1 MKQVSITETS
11 RPADFASAALATH
24 TFSLT
29 SGAYTASGATITIPP
44 PSIKVRYD
52 TNNSGRNALYDGI
65 YVNPIV
71 NGNSGDTE
79 SYGTGTPYALAY
91 NTDRAMSTSTSGW
104 SFNTSALFNTNNKT
118 SRVVNINWRLAI
130 EGSIIGI
137 STGMLWDT
145 GVRTIGYRQPYDAWG
160 SWMIYSE
167 GTVTLNAP
175 PTFTAAASSSAP
187 YYANVSTYRVNLT
200 NLSAKYGGTISSA
213 VLTVGNQTVSRTTN
227 GELAVALNN
236 TGTFTPTVKVTD
248 SRGQATTVNLSA
260 ITVASHTSPT
270 VTAETTSTGPYYTT
284 GTSYIAVT
292 SNPVTYDDV
301 PVSSISLTI
310 GSQTVSDTDV
320 GQLTISPNTAGTF
333 TPIVTITDAAGA
345 SSSVQLQPIT
355 VLQYSAPTINGSI
368 IQRTETSG
376 KPNEEDTS
384 AVIGYQIA
392 WVDALG
398 HIKKPK
404 IYIGSSTTEATVLW
418 YKTYEPT
425 SATETYLSNPI
436 TDWST
441 IVPGDVVYAF
451 ISDEFLIGDSYIIN
465 ASVSDD
471 YTTSA
476 VLSMTLAQAFFTVD
490 FLAGGHGIA
499 FGQLATE
506 EGFECD
512 LDSIFHKGL
521 SMTLDDRTT
530 DTESDDYR
538 LYHALLGLGWLEE
551 GSGTDVSVKD
561 LFAKILGTRLVVE
574 SGTSG
579 IWRYRK
585 WSDGTAECWGVYSAT
600 ISHYA
605 TNFGGYGYYVDLT
618 FPTGLFSSVYT
629 VQYSAFIGGG
639 FALTGTLTGAF
650 DASHVRCF
658 AIASTSGSQSSTWR
672 AYVVGK
678 WAELDPSS
686 QTLNITGFTQKQL
699 TKAEIKALIEASG
712 NLYKDNDIWIP
723 TDLE

>member
-1 MKQVSITETS
+1 MKQVSITETT
-11 RPADFASAALATH
+11 RPADFASATLATH

-44 PSIKVRYD
+44 PSLKVRYD
-52 TNNSGRNALYDGI
+52 TNNSGRNAIADGI

-79 SYGTGTPYALAY
+79 SYGTGSTYALAY
-91 NTDRAMSTSTSGW
+91 NTDTTMSTDSSGW
-104 SFNTSALFNTNNKT
+104 SFNTSALFNANNKT

-130 EGSIIGI
+130 EGNIMGIG
-137 STGMLWDT
+137 TGMLW
-145 GVRTIGYRQPYDAWG
+145 GYGIRYIAYRQPYDAPG
-160 SWMIYSE
+160 SWTIYSE

-175 PTFTAAASSSAP
+175 PTFTATASSSAP

-213 VLTVGNQTVSRTTN
+213 VLTVGNQTASRTTN

-284 GTSYIAVT
+284 GTSYTAVT

-333 TPIVTITDAAGA
+333 TPTVTITDAAGA

-355 VLQYSAPTINGSI
+355 VLQYSAPTMNGSI
-368 IQRTETSG
+368 IQRTETNG

-384 AVIGYQIA
+384 AVIGYQIT

-404 IYIGSSTTEATVLW
+404 IYIGSSTSEATVSW

-436 TDWST
+436 TDWNA
-441 IVPGDVVYAF
+441 IVSGDVVYAF

-471 YTTSA
+471 FTTSA

-506 EGFECD
+506 EGFFCNMDAHFKDKANVMRALFDFVYPIGSYYETS
-512 LDSIFHKGL
+512 DSSFNPNTAWGGTWVLETAGQVHVSAGTGYTIGATGGSTSKSYTPQGSVQNH
-521 SMTLDDRTT
+521 TLTVNEMPSHAHIPNNWVVVANSNYASYGDRIPGGTVGAFSAKANAAANPDNYISNNT
-530 DTESDDYR
+530 GGGAG
-538 LYHALLGLGWLEE
+538 HNHGF
-551 GSGTDVSVKD
+551 SGTQASINVMQPYITVN
-561 LFAKILGTRLVVE
+561 R
-574 SGTSG
+574 
-579 IWRYRK
+579 WHR
-585 WSDGTAECWGVYSAT
+585 TA
-600 ISHYA
+600 
-605 TNFGGYGYYVDLT
+605 
-618 FPTGLFSSVYT
+618 
-629 VQYSAFIGGG
+629 
-639 FALTGTLTGAF
+639 
-650 DASHVRCF
+650 
-658 AIASTSGSQSSTWR
+658 
-672 AYVVGK
+672 
-678 WAELDPSS
+678 
-686 QTLNITGFTQKQL
+686 
-699 TKAEIKALIEASG
+699 
-712 NLYKDNDIWIP
+712 
-723 TDLE
+723 